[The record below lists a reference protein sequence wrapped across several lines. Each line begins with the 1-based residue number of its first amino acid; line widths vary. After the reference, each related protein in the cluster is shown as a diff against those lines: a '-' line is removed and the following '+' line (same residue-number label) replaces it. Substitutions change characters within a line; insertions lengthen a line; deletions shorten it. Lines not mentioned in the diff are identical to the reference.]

1 MAFYFQVD
9 GLDELNAKME
19 KLGGEALHIA
29 AEGLYEGAGVVA
41 DAVSSAVNG
50 IATEKFKYAAGG
62 KKRKPSPEE
71 KALLTS
77 AKKGVAKFRSNGT
90 EVQTSVGMQNAGYGN
105 INGKSKPGPQIANA
119 INSGTSFMNKQPFVR
134 KAAKS
139 GGTKAINAMKA
150 RIEEAFDQIIGGKT
164 E

>member
-1 MAFYFQVD
+1 MAFSFQVD

-71 KALLTS
+71 KALLSS

-90 EVQTSVGMQNAGYGN
+90 EIQTSVGMQNSGYGDL
-105 INGKSKPGPQIANA
+105 NGKSKPIPQIANA
-119 INSGTSFMNKQPFVR
+119 INSGTSFMQKQPFMR
-134 KAAKS
+134 KAFSQSKGAATGKIEN
-139 GGTKAINAMKA
+139 AIRERLDKL
-150 RIEEAFDQIIGGKT
+150 EL
-164 E
+164 

>member
-1 MAFYFQVD
+1 MAFSFQVS
-9 GLDELNAKME
+9 GMEELTARME
-19 KLGGEALHIA
+19 KLPGEALHIA

-105 INGKSKPGPQIANA
+105 INGKSKPVPQIANA
-119 INSGTSFMNKQPFVR
+119 INIGTSFMQKQPFMR
-134 KAAKS
+134 KAFSTAKS
-139 GGTKAINAMKA
+139 AATAAIERK
-150 RIEEAFDQIIGGKT
+150 ITEELEKT
-164 E
+164 EL

>member
-1 MAFYFQVD
+1 MAFSFQVS
-9 GLDELNAKME
+9 GMDELNSRME

-105 INGKSKPGPQIANA
+105 INGKSKPIPQIANA
-119 INSGTSFMNKQPFVR
+119 INSGTSFMQKQPFMR
-134 KAAKS
+134 KAFSQSKGAATGKIES
-139 GGTKAINAMKA
+139 AIRERLEKL
-150 RIEEAFDQIIGGKT
+150 EL
-164 E
+164 

>member
-1 MAFYFQVD
+1 MAFSFEVT
-9 GLDELNAKME
+9 GLNELVTKMNQ
-19 KLGGEALHIA
+19 LNGEALHIA

-77 AKKGVAKFRSNGT
+77 AKKGVAKFRSTGT

-105 INGKSKPGPQIANA
+105 INGKSKPVPQIANA
-119 INSGTSFMNKQPFVR
+119 INSGTSFMQKQPFMR
-134 KAAKS
+134 KAFSQSKGAATGKIES
-139 GGTKAINAMKA
+139 AIRERLEKL
-150 RIEEAFDQIIGGKT
+150 EL
-164 E
+164 

>member
-1 MAFYFQVD
+1 MAFSFHVS
-9 GLDELNAKME
+9 GMDELNSRME

-50 IATEKFKYAAGG
+50 IVTEKFKYAAGG

-105 INGKSKPGPQIANA
+105 INGKSKPVPQIANA
-119 INSGTSFMNKQPFVR
+119 INSGTSFMQKQPIMR
-134 KAAKS
+134 KAFSQPKGAAT
-139 GGTKAINAMKA
+139 GVIEGAIRERLDKL
-150 RIEEAFDQIIGGKT
+150 EL
-164 E
+164 